1 MNRGWGLLVRV
12 GKMRIGLLAVG
23 VGAWYLVTVVNS
35 RLLGAE
41 ENPVAPAGQEHLAKA
56 EQKLL
61 RAGMIGLTTS
71 HVIAFTNL
79 INDPKATGPLAQV
92 EVVAG
97 FPGGIQDNP
106 ASWDRR
112 PKYTEELRKR
122 GIRIYESIP
131 EMLRDVDVV
140 LLEEV
145 DGRPHLEWARPVI
158 EAGKP
163 LFIDKPL
170 AANLA
175 DCIEI
180 FQLAKE
186 KGVPCFSS
194 SSLRFGW
201 GLEEIREGRS
211 RFGKVKKCIAWSP
224 MSIEPHH
231 PDLYWYGIHGVEIL
245 FTIMGP
251 GCQTV
256 TREGPEKVVGLWK
269 DGRVGI
275 FEARKG
281 YGAYVEGDKESGEV
295 GKYTGYQGLV
305 EEICKFFLTGKPP
318 VTMEETLEIYT
329 FMSAADESK
338 ALGGKPVQMQE
349 VYQKALQQVQAR
361 RKK

>member
-1 MNRGWGLLVRV
+1 MNIYSSLLVRRGKV
-12 GKMRIGLLAVG
+12 GLWILALGLVG
-23 VGAWYLVTVVNS
+23 GPGGRGALP
-35 RLLGAE
+35 AE
-41 ENPVAPAGQEHLAKA
+41 EKSSAPPAAQSQSAP
-56 EQKLL
+56 EQHKVL

-71 HVIAFTNL
+71 HVIAFSGM
-79 INDPKATGPLAQV
+79 INDPKAAWPMAQV

-112 PKYTEELRKR
+112 PKYTEELRQK
-122 GIRIYESIP
+122 GVRIYESIP

-158 EAGKP
+158 EARKP

-201 GLEEIREGRS
+201 GLEEIRAGKS
-211 RFGKVKKCIAWSP
+211 RFGRVKKCTAWSP
-224 MSIEPHH
+224 MSLEPHH

-256 TREGPEKVVGLWK
+256 TREGPEKVVGVWK

-281 YGAYVEGDKESGEV
+281 YGAWVEGEKESGEV
-295 GKYTGYQGLV
+295 GKYPGYKGLV
-305 EEICKFFLTGKPP
+305 EEICKFFLTGQTP
-318 VTMEETLEIYT
+318 VSMEETLEIYT
-329 FMSAADESK
+329 FMSAADQSK
-338 ALGGKPVQMQE
+338 ALGGKPVPMEE
-349 VYQKALQQVQAR
+349 VYQKALREVESR